1 MLKDV
6 DDAKI
11 YNSKLQMHSLF
22 FFFIYI
28 KKKKVS
34 AFVT

>member
-11 YNSKLQMHSLF
+11 YNFKLQMHSL

>member
-11 YNSKLQMHSLF
+11 YNFKLQMHSLF
-22 FFFIYI
+22 LYI
-28 KKKKVS
+28 KKKVS

>member
-11 YNSKLQMHSLF
+11 YNFKLQMHSLF
-22 FFFIYI
+22 FFFIY

>member
-11 YNSKLQMHSLF
+11 YNFKLQMHSLF
-22 FFFIYI
+22 LYI

>member
-1 MLKDV
+1 MLKDI

-11 YNSKLQMHSLF
+11 YNFKLQMHSLF
-22 FFFIYI
+22 FFYIY

-34 AFVT
+34 ALVT